1 MSLLTK
7 LMPSW
12 TTIAVALFVAG
23 LVWLGYTHY
32 TSLIDDIKKLEAS
45 NARLSTQVAVQHE
58 AIKEQEKAVNE
69 WQQAEK
75 KLTEQMQKLQDLST
89 NASKELERLNEV
101 LSKHDL
107 TLLSKRKPS
116 LIEKRL
122 NSGSANALR
131 MLECATGRS
140 SSCPAGSD

>member
-12 TTIAVALFVAG
+12 TTIAAALFVAG

-45 NARLSTQVAVQHE
+45 NARLDTQISVQHE
-58 AIKEQEKAVNE
+58 AIKAQEEAVNE

-75 KLTEQMQKLQDLST
+75 RLTDQMQKLQDLSKS
-89 NASKELERLNEV
+89 AARELDRLNEV

-107 TLLSKRKPS
+107 ETLSKRKPG
-116 LIEKRL
+116 LIENRI
-122 NSGSANALR
+122 NRGSADALR
-131 MLECATGRS
+131 MLECATGRAS
-140 SSCPAGSD
+140 ACPTGAD